1 MSTQQ
6 EMTGTSG
13 GEIENGFGTKEATRN
28 PAGPPQSDSQGTE
41 SKTKK
46 PQAGGMVHF
55 VAGGVGGM
63 LGAIVTSPLEV
74 VKTRMQSSL
83 YNVNPRM
90 DLSMQP
96 PPPPTPF
103 TIILCRYCLHA
114 IEALSTTPTTT
125 TYYYYYA
132 PFGRTVTCDFFSI
145 GHHCCW

>member
-96 PPPPTPF
+96 SSPHTF
-103 TIILCRYCLHA
+103 AIIRPLLLLRH
-114 IEALSTTPTTT
+114 
-125 TYYYYYA
+125 
-132 PFGRTVTCDFFSI
+132 
-145 GHHCCW
+145 